1 MYAIEMQ
8 GITKTFHGSYANKE
22 VSLKVEQGEIHSL
35 LGENGAGKT
44 TLFNCLTDEVPPDG
58 GTAQRHFTGPWQSPP
73 KGGGAHPPVSLWSES

>member
-35 LGENGAGKT
+35 LGEKRSRQNH
-44 TLFNCLTDEVPPDG
+44 LDENFVRP
-58 GTAQRHFTGPWQSPP
+58 
-73 KGGGAHPPVSLWSES
+73 L

>member
-44 TLFNCLTDEVPPDG
+44 TL
-58 GTAQRHFTGPWQSPP
+58 TAARQPSVRPMTP
-73 KGGGAHPPVSLWSES
+73 

>member
-44 TLFNCLTDEVPPDG
+44 TLMKILFAFIKPTRDGFSLTAARQPSVLPMTP
-58 GTAQRHFTGPWQSPP
+58 
-73 KGGGAHPPVSLWSES
+73 